1 MLITS
6 LTSVAKAIGV
16 NRILKGN
23 GVMHPV
29 GDPKQPPER
38 EKAFRRR
45 LMEKALE
52 ALQTPINEQTFFGV

>member
-1 MLITS
+1 
-6 LTSVAKAIGV
+6 
-16 NRILKGN
+16 
-23 GVMHPV
+23 MHPV

>member
-1 MLITS
+1 M
-6 LTSVAKAIGV
+6 
-16 NRILKGN
+16 KGS

-45 LMEKALE
+45 LLESALE
-52 ALQTPINEQTFFGV
+52 ALQTKISEQVIFEAE